1 MSHMQGEVAVVVGGL
16 LRLCPPRLLGA
27 HCQTC
32 DRVSFPAA
40 QWCPYCRSAEL
51 ESRWLSTTGTIFSY
65 TIVRIPVP
73 GYTGPVPYGLG
84 VVELPEGIR
93 INSALVADPLEALS
107 IGAPVRFCLLDV
119 GNADEPLLS
128 YGYKLE
134 SR

>member
-1 MSHMQGEVAVVVGGL
+1 MQGEVAVVTEGL
-16 LRLCPPRLLGA
+16 IRLCPPRLLGA

-40 QWCPYCRSAEL
+40 KWCPYCRSAEL
-51 ESRWLSTTGTIFSY
+51 ESKWLSSTGTIFSY
-65 TIVRIPVP
+65 TIVRTPVP

-84 VVELPEGIR
+84 VVELPERIR
-93 INSALVADPLEALS
+93 IKTVLVAEPLEALS
-107 IGAPVRFCLLDV
+107 IGAPVSFCLLDV

-134 SR
+134 PR